1 MPLAERYEATE
12 LTESEKLQIQYEK
25 DVFEIKLTQNEQALV
40 NKILDKYS
48 DTAAAA
54 NPLTNEYDTF
64 KTASMSGNEGNI
76 FVH

>member
-48 DTAAAA
+48 DIAVVS

-64 KTASMSGNEGNI
+64 KTASINSSEGNI